1 MVLNPEWKLQ
11 MVEECWQVAE
21 PKEGINLLYLTKEG
35 TKDNLI
41 SLQIFIMIM
50 FSKYGKTEISGLP

>member
-21 PKEGINLLYLTKEG
+21 PKEGISLLYRMKEG
-35 TKDNLI
+35 IKD
-41 SLQIFIMIM
+41 SFC
-50 FSKYGKTEISGLP
+50 F